1 MRAEA
6 PPHAVGEHCA
16 PGRLWVVAVAVA
28 VWGGGGAPMPP
39 RAATRRRL
47 TLHTQRGRSVGL
59 RRGGARKGQRAGAHV
74 PPAQLAADARGGV
87 RQPAPTQASE
97 GLIGAAG
104 AGVGGRWCA
113 GGASPPQVL
122 QPPLQPARLPLLLRH
137 PRRASAT
144 SSGSGCGAVGQG
156 APRWNLALIQRAFVS
171 EPDFSRQKWNILV
184 RVFIFYLCNG
194 SSIKNF

>member
-1 MRAEA
+1 MGRGGARPPPLLAAPQARLGVVAVDEEGRTMRAEA

-16 PGRLWVVAVAVA
+16 PGRLWVVAVAVC
-28 VWGGGGAPMPP
+28 GGGGAPMPP

-87 RQPAPTQASE
+87 RQPAPTRASE
-97 GLIGAAG
+97 GLIGSSSRGWCAG
-104 AGVGGRWCA
+104 WWCA
-113 GGASPPQVL
+113 GGVSPPQVL
-122 QPPLQPARLPLLLRH
+122 QPPLQPVRLPLLLRH

-144 SSGSGCGAVGQG
+144 SSGSGGVGQG
-156 APRWNLALIQRAFVS
+156 ARNSQ
-171 EPDFSRQKWNILV
+171 
-184 RVFIFYLCNG
+184 C
-194 SSIKNF
+194 